1 MKKIAILIYPEF
13 SIQEIGDIMYLFRWH
28 YDIKTEIIA
37 SSNDI
42 VVSEEGVCIKPHKTV
57 NEFVK
62 EDYYC
67 LILPGCSDFNE
78 PIQDRNLIDFLKS
91 FKDDNEF
98 IIGAICSAPIF
109 LAYAGLMENRK
120 FINSLFMEF
129 NEQLPFINNEN
140 RVLQPI
146 VIDGN
151 IITAA
156 GSEGRKFAIAVAR
169 KLGFDCSDNAVSEL
183 GDNYT
188 DDDFI
193 HRLPPEEF
201 EDAKKHFSFLFNQSS

>member
-1 MKKIAILIYPEF
+1 MSLVLKVYTCNTLYKLVIIIPSIIYPEF

-42 VVSEEGVCIKPHKTV
+42 VVSEEGVC
-57 NEFVK
+57 
-62 EDYYC
+62 
-67 LILPGCSDFNE
+67 
-78 PIQDRNLIDFLKS
+78 
-91 FKDDNEF
+91 
-98 IIGAICSAPIF
+98 
-109 LAYAGLMENRK
+109 
-120 FINSLFMEF
+120 

-140 RVLQPI
+140 RVLQPV

-169 KLGFDCSDNAVSEL
+169 KLGFECSDNAVTEL
-183 GDNYT
+183 DDNYT
-188 DDDFI
+188 DKNFI

-201 EDAKKHFSFLFNQSS
+201 EDAKKHFAFLFNHYAYLFRNVWCRVRYGLLCKKVF